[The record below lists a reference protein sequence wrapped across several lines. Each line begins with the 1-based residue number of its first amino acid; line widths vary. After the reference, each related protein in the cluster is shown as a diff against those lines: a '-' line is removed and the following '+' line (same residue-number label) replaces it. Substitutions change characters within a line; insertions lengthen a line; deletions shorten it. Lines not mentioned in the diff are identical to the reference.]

1 MHLCL
6 QNTEYAAW
14 DSNEGKKN
22 VIPVLLDKVLVALVE
37 IFRIDLDHLH
47 FLVTDLNDRIANPVP
62 NFTALIK
69 D

>member
-1 MHLCL
+1 M
-6 QNTEYAAW
+6 
-14 DSNEGKKN
+14 
-22 VIPVLLDKVLVALVE
+22 ALVE

-47 FLVTDLNDRIANPVP
+47 FLVTDLNERIANPML